1 MSLMPRWADES
12 DPLVGSGLPED
23 LAALASSLAGGDWV
37 VAELHGINVGLGV
50 VGALID
56 PVAAVTAAGVG
67 WAIERIDPLST
78 WLDDLAGDP
87 PAVMADS
94 ALLDGTSRAVAR
106 QAQELR
112 ATSAA
117 HLAGMEGLTIRACQE
132 SVRETTAQA
141 ELLADLLSAGA
152 AAMRVASGIVD
163 AVRTLVRDAIAEVA
177 GMAASSAATLA
188 VSGGLATPI
197 ILNRVALKGEALAL
211 KLAGTMRAMEHSFHA
226 LRALMAR
233 AETAIA
239 ALTRPARAGR
249 RPGGPTPTASTSA
262 TWSGEMHERLESI
275 RPRTKAAETLPGA
288 AVTVIE
294 GPESTEDAG
303 GQEGV
308 AGAAPNSCREP
319 VP

>member
-1 MSLMPRWADES
+1 MSLMPRWAEES

-152 AAMRVASGIVD
+152 TAMRVASGIVD

-197 ILNRVALKGEALAL
+197 IFNRVALKGEALAL
-211 KLAGTMRAMEHSFHA
+211 KLAGTMRAMAHSFDA

-249 RPGGPTPTASTSA
+249 RPGGSTPTAGTSA
-262 TWSGEMHERLESI
+262 TWSGEMHKRLESI

-294 GPESTEDAG
+294 GPESTQSAG

-308 AGAAPNSCREP
+308 AGAVPNSCREP